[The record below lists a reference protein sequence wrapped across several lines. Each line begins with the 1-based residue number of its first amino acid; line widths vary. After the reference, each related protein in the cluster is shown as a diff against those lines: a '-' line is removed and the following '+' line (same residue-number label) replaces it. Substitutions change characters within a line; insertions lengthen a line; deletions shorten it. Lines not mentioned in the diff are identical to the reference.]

1 MKRRLAVLVATVLAS
16 GCFRFSQPAP
26 ELHEYRLDYPAPQ
39 LSMAPLPVVLSIAPL
54 TVTAAY
60 DRETIVFRTDP
71 YSFGRYFYHRW
82 ATNPGLMISDLL
94 ARDFTQS
101 GLLRGVQQG
110 PTPVGSDYRLS
121 GIVEEIEHRIGKD
134 GCEAQLDVRLLLVR
148 LRRAGTEPI
157 LLQQRFAGTEPCS
170 CADPGEVAAAMSR
183 VMERLAEELLR
194 EVHRLISA
202 DRGQNNSPDPGAPP
216 RSQTP

>member
-1 MKRRLAVLVATVLAS
+1 MKLRLLVLLVATLAS

-26 ELHEYRLDYPAPQ
+26 ELHEYRLDYPTPH
-39 LSMAPLPVVLSIAPL
+39 LSTAPLPVVLSIAPL

-60 DRETIVFRTDP
+60 DRETIVYRTDP

-94 ARDFTQS
+94 ARDFTES
-101 GLLRGVQQG
+101 GLLRAVQQG

-134 GCEAQLDVRLLLVR
+134 GCEAHLDLRLLLVR
-148 LRRAGTEPI
+148 LRRAGAEPI
-157 LLQQRFAGTEPCS
+157 LLQQRFAGTEPSS
-170 CADPGEVAAAMSR
+170 CANVNEVPAAMSR
-183 VMERLAEELLR
+183 VMQRLAEELLR

-202 DRGQNNSPDPGAPP
+202 DRGPVSSSSPAAPP
-216 RSQTP
+216 QN

>member
-1 MKRRLAVLVATVLAS
+1 MKHRLSVLLLAAVVS

-26 ELHEYRLDYPAPQ
+26 DVHEYRLDYLAPR
-39 LSMAPLPVVLSIAPL
+39 LSSAPLAVVLSIAPL

-60 DRETIVFRTDP
+60 DRETIVYRTDP

-94 ARDFTQS
+94 ARDFTAA
-101 GLLRGVQQG
+101 GFLRAVQQG

-121 GIVEEIEHRIGKD
+121 GIVEEIEHRLGED
-134 GCEAQLDVRLLLVR
+134 GCEAHLHLRVLLIR
-148 LRRAGTEPI
+148 LRRAGAEPV

-170 CADPGEVAAAMSR
+170 CSDLSDVAAAMSR
-183 VMERLAEELLR
+183 VTERLAGELVGR
-194 EVHRLISA
+194 IYSLIAA
-202 DRGQNNSPDPGAPP
+202 DRGVPGAAAPAAP
-216 RSQTP
+216 SRE